1 MLDPNAARLAGI
13 DCLREAIMTVPI
25 PGAPPRLSK
34 DGAAVGLAFL
44 DIALRQNHIRRL
56 TERLTLI
63 EHRTARCTT
72 EVDVSLGMLD
82 QSQREAG
89 LLYQHIRSRGAYD
102 SPTARGQDEGGGP
115 GATGSVM
122 WVPISLARRGHAPV
136 HVVDGDGTKLPRLT
150 QYETSRLLA
159 SAMYRLFRLILL
171 SHPDVGE
178 RGNPLHD
185 FLFRID
191 KPRWLVQAALF
202 TLLTERN
209 KPAATSRI
217 SKRRTRGTVDGLDT
231 RYRRSALD
239 IFDYY
244 ESSLQEYVG
253 LLDLA
258 VNDYLLVVALDA
270 GEDEYLLAFD
280 SPLHVRY
287 QSPRTMLQPFRTASG
302 AYWVQ
307 YQTRLPANLRAY
319 HLVAE
324 TESTLEIDTMCLS
337 SDADRP
343 IVKGLSGDLVTL
355 AERVRAEKNAPTGRP
370 GEKKVELELQSGLR
384 RLSELLRRRR
394 WEASKAGITL
404 AASELPATEN
414 LVHAATSGEA
424 KPSGG
429 GADNSL
435 FHHDLVTPER
445 LARAAEEIRGQE
457 LQHDLTVET
466 EPASQRAHVYWRR
479 DPSRVDAR
487 HTILL
492 SADMF
497 IRDNSGSSAAS
508 IIKFVLSVAGISYLI
523 GCLRFGDPFPFVG
536 SGAMRGATEADAVIA
551 VLLLAPGFLYTRL
564 DLPERQSIAGQL
576 RKLPRLLAQLSIA
589 AAAVLAATFAATEN
603 TSLIRTALAL
613 AVAVPVL
620 SVLLMLGMSRVVKR
634 DMHPITSNLPAWAR
648 TGALKAPDVS
658 WQSRFAGWWWRR
670 RGTVADAAFS
680 TTNVQS
686 ANSREAGS

>member
-1 MLDPNAARLAGI
+1 MLDPNAARLDGI
-13 DCLREAIMTVPI
+13 ECLREAIMTVPI

-82 QSQREAG
+82 HSQREAG
-89 LLYQHIRSRGAYD
+89 LLYQHVRTRGAYD
-102 SPTARGQDEGGGP
+102 PPTAPGQDDGV
-115 GATGSVM
+115 GAGAAGNVM
-122 WVPISLARRGHAPV
+122 WVPISLARRGHTPV

-178 RGNPLHD
+178 RGNSLHD

-209 KPAATSRI
+209 KPAATTSNN
-217 SKRRTRGTVDGLDT
+217 RRTPDTVDGLDT
-231 RYRRSALD
+231 RYRRKALD
-239 IFDYY
+239 IFDHYT
-244 ESSLQEYVG
+244 SSLQEYVG

-270 GEDEYLLAFD
+270 GQDEHLLAFD

-307 YQTRLPANLRAY
+307 YRTRLPANLRAY

-324 TESTLEIDTMCLS
+324 TEPGLEIDTMCLS

-343 IVKGLSGDLVTL
+343 IVKGLSGDLATL
-355 AERVRAEKNAPTGRP
+355 SERVREERNAPTGRP

-394 WEASKAGITL
+394 WEASKAGIRL
-404 AASELPATEN
+404 AGSELRAAQD

-424 KPSGG
+424 KPSRG

-435 FHHDLVTPER
+435 YHHDLVTPER
-445 LARAAEEIRGQE
+445 LERAAEEIRKQE
-457 LQHDLTVET
+457 LHHDLSVET

-479 DPSRVDAR
+479 DPSRVDSR
-487 HTILL
+487 HTILI

-497 IRDNSGSSAAS
+497 IRDNSGSSATS

-523 GCLRFGDPFPFVG
+523 GCLRFGSPFPFFG
-536 SGAMRGATEADAVIA
+536 SGGMRGPTEADAIIA

-576 RKLPRLLAQLSIA
+576 RKLPRLLAQVSIGT
-589 AAAVLAATFAATEN
+589 AAVLAATFAATEN
-603 TSLIRTALAL
+603 ASLIRTALAL
-613 AVAVPVL
+613 AVAVPIM
-620 SVLLMLGMSRVVKR
+620 SVFLMLVMSRVVKR

-648 TGALKAPDVS
+648 TGALKAPDVG

-670 RGTVADAAFS
+670 RGAVADAAFS

-686 ANSREAGS
+686 ANPRESAS